1 MQSSERKKS
10 ELQTSR
16 SPMEANH
23 IELTLVSEPTARG
36 VEQGKSK
43 SHRIDPSIRT
53 NSKRNRIRQKN
64 ISSPTDAEE
73 EDDNAKEDFNKR
85 VERKDKVL
93 PLAFI
98 AMAPPPVACFLELVV
113 VLKTLKP

>member
-1 MQSSERKKS
+1 
-10 ELQTSR
+10 
-16 SPMEANH
+16 MEANH
-23 IELTLVSEPTARG
+23 IELTLVSKPTARG

-73 EDDNAKEDFNKR
+73 EDDDAKEDFNKR

-98 AMAPPPVACFLELVV
+98 AMAPPPPVACFLELVV
-113 VLKTLKP
+113 VLNPKTLKTFKP